1 MARTA
6 SASKAQRAIDDAR
19 RKFPMICANGI
30 FPFRI
35 VGHTDRLS
43 WAKRGHFA
51 PVISHE
57 INADEVVTAI
67 EFLSQLDGTKTGRVD
82 SYRLKHVGEDWGKR
96 HDLAGYI
103 SNGALIVA
111 ALAIELVVEPCGPPW
126 SDSPNVLIGVSEK
139 SLKRLIFA
147 NDFVRR
153 ERRSKI
159 AGCLI

>member
-1 MARTA
+1 
-6 SASKAQRAIDDAR
+6 
-19 RKFPMICANGI
+19 
-30 FPFRI
+30 
-35 VGHTDRLS
+35 
-43 WAKRGHFA
+43 
-51 PVISHE
+51 
-57 INADEVVTAI
+57 VVTAI

-153 ERRSKI
+153 ERRATMMRS
-159 AGCLI
+159 

>member
-1 MARTA
+1 MSRTA
-6 SASKAQRAIDDAR
+6 SAATALWGIDIAR
-19 RKFPMICANGI
+19 RRYPAICAHGI
-30 FPFRI
+30 SPFRI
-35 VGHTDRLS
+35 AGHSARLS

-57 INADEVVTAI
+57 ISTDEVVTAI

-147 NDFVRR
+147 NDFVQR
-153 ERRSKI
+153 ERRAKL
-159 AGCLI
+159 GG